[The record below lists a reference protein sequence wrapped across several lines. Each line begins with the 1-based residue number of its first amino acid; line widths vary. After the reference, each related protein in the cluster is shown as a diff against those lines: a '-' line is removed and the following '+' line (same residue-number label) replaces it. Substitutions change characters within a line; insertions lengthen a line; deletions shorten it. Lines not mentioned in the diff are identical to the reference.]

1 MLAARQIPSM
11 PGKSLGRAIHEGAAL
26 EATRCRERLCVAAAA
41 VFVLLQSSG
50 CTALLPQSQERTT
63 MPWLDYESASEAVNA
78 IAPGQTR
85 VEELLKNGFQPE
97 NNPAVAWLSW
107 PELLQRF
114 AALGAIEP
122 LKIDPG
128 LRECLNQSE
137 RCKALG
143 VSARNLKRER
153 IGNFWLDSMNFQRTL
168 RTSGWTF
175 NAVIVFVD
183 GTVVFRSHGGQPRVE
198 QTQDFRNPLGPLQ
211 SWGDALGPAL
221 IP

>member
-1 MLAARQIPSM
+1 MLAARPIPSM
-11 PGKSLGRAIHEGAAL
+11 PGKSLGRALRKGAMPQ
-26 EATRCRERLCVAAAA
+26 ATRRGERLCAAVAAA
-41 VFVLLQSSG
+41 FVLLQSSA

-63 MPWLDYESASEAVNA
+63 MPWLDYESASAAVDA
-78 IAPGQTR
+78 ITPGQTR
-85 VEELLKNGFQPE
+85 VEELLNNGFRPDS
-97 NNPAVAWLSW
+97 NPAVAWLSW

-128 LRECLNQSE
+128 LRECLSESE

-143 VSARNLKRER
+143 VNARNLKRER
-153 IGNFWLDSMNFQRTL
+153 IGNFWLDSMSFQRTL